1 MCKVKPDFSNVIKLS
16 SETEAVL
23 LPNGDSMVLPS
34 DFRQRLQA
42 RKKKYM
48 KWAEEDPGIPEKSPF
63 TSKLNIAHVKFGPTL
78 GKTKL
83 CLQNLTKNDI
93 E

>member
-34 DFRQRLQA
+34 DFRQRLEA

-48 KWAEEDPGIPEKSPF
+48 KWADQPPDQPG
-63 TSKLNIAHVKFGPTL
+63 
-78 GKTKL
+78 
-83 CLQNLTKNDI
+83 
-93 E
+93 